1 MSFLHRLALLP
12 LAALLTLG
20 GAPAHASPAASA
32 AANPA
37 SPCSSHLREPR
48 ARADLDARYNPCRL
62 HDGEVGSGNRTND
75 GDSGRQ
81 DGNGHEEDAPR
92 HRFLDLG
99 EQHALGL
106 ALAGAAPAGD
116 AGPRQAALPGWRF
129 GVEAEEWRAAGQRRA
144 LADVYW
150 WREPAPGWLRGAAAA
165 SPERFGLGGGPLTS
179 REGGLVASA
188 PVPEPATWLSL
199 LVGLALLSAGKARRA
214 ARR

>member
-20 GAPAHASPAASA
+20 GAPARATA
-32 AANPA
+32 AAGAAAAAP
-37 SPCSSHLREPR
+37 SPCSSHLRQQR
-48 ARADLDARYNPCRL
+48 ARADLDATYNPCRL
-62 HDGEVGSGNRTND
+62 DDGAVGSGKRTND
-75 GDSGRQ
+75 GDSAQQLWNGR
-81 DGNGHEEDAPR
+81 EEEAPR

-106 ALAGAAPAGD
+106 ALGGAAQAGD
-116 AGPRQAALPGWRF
+116 GGLRRAALPGWRL
-129 GVEAEEWRAAGQRRA
+129 GMEEEEWRAASQGRTPPEVR
-144 LADVYW
+144 W
-150 WREPAPGWLRGAAAA
+150 WGDAAPGWLRSGGLA

-179 REGGLVASA
+179 REGGVALST

-214 ARR
+214 VRR